1 MYYVKLLFIYLFISV
16 LTFDS
21 AKNMNIANFFG
32 PKMGNYS
39 YKWPFL
45 V

>member
-1 MYYVKLLFIYLFISV
+1 MYYVKLLFIYLYISG

-21 AKNMNIANFFG
+21 AKNMNIANFFW
-32 PKMGNYS
+32 PKMGSYS
-39 YKWPFL
+39 YKRPFL